1 VGTVGALPENELSV
15 TLVIVPTRIVL
26 AYAVLVH
33 AVAKSIIPAAL
44 RCLVALIFS
53 LRSLNSAPEENLPEL
68 SYKGKGPWNAGVQ
81 HKVIF
86 LSGKYRCKFIN
97 LITIRTANL
106 SHTSLLV
113 KHTTFVLIDGA

>member
-1 VGTVGALPENELSV
+1 
-15 TLVIVPTRIVL
+15 
-26 AYAVLVH
+26 VH

-53 LRSLNSAPEENLPEL
+53 LRSLNSAPEQNLPEL

-113 KHTTFVLIDGA
+113 SWCHPGPLGIDELDACRLERAAET